1 MSDPHSSH
9 GRSNLI
15 RELAYQENAAFVANL
30 DRISMDELRRAF
42 APMFDR
48 AAHAVEAAGYA
59 QDDSVVVRLI
69 RCRHQ
74 SGSERCGVSGDEWT
88 AEADSLSDQERLIS
102 RIRLAAREAG
112 IEAQAEGDIIISGLR
127 VEAFIERWEG

>member
-1 MSDPHSSH
+1 MSDPQPSH

-15 RELAYQENAAFVANL
+15 RELAYQEDAAFVANL

-59 QDDSVVVRLI
+59 QDDSVVVRKV

-74 SGSERCGVSGDEWT
+74 SGSERSAVSGDEWFVE
-88 AEADSLSDQERLIS
+88 AESLSDQERLNS
-102 RIRLAAREAG
+102 RIRLAARESG
-112 IEAQAEGDIIISGLR
+112 VEALADGDIIVSGLR
-127 VEAFIERWEG
+127 VEAFIERWAG